1 MNKDGIILV
10 SQTKIFEFGFFTPNG
25 KIDENNKYLGIWY
38 YNSNPKI
45 VVWVAN
51 RDKPLS
57 NPNGTIVIKDGNAQV
72 LGADGSIYWQTNTVA
87 LQDPTQLC
95 LNDLGNLIL
104 SSHERKFVLWQSFDH
119 PTNTLLPGMSVY
131 GSLKL
136 ISWRNN
142 SSPAQGSAEF
152 VLQTGNDSNANI
164 IQEGYHQYWDIKTD
178 YSAKIPYALSK
189 LLDDRTG
196 KASLPNNTRLVINF
210 TRSSGQIQLWK
221 RGNSNESWVLDWVEP
236 KDRCNFH
243 DVCGNFGSCNSNYG
257 SPCKCLPG
265 FRPNLLQE
273 WNSGCY
279 IGGCVAKSGSPNS
292 FTDTFLKLPRMKV
305 GTVDCSAS
313 VESNCEKQCLT
324 DCTCVAYA
332 YGIANCTGMGSSTEK
347 RCLTWTNLTRL
358 QEEFSQGITLFVRV
372 PASDIGSSSR
382 NCTPCGAYAIPYP
395 LSTNRSKC
403 GDSMYSNFHCNSDTG
418 QVNFSTPTGTFRVAL
433 IDPDAKTFTVQ
444 VMQANGCD
452 SRNSYVLPSNSSM
465 PFEYRNCSIIK
476 DNPLVQLGQPFI
488 MVEIGWKVPLEP
500 SCSASADCHPWPHT
514 SCKATKGGTRRCKCG
529 SRFHWDGSNLKC
541 VKAVLHMK
549 ILIPCVAVPLAI
561 FFLCGVFFVY
571 NHKHRRRIAK
581 NEGTIEFEGD
591 DSEGVDVPFF
601 SWGIIQAATSNFAD
615 ANMLGTGGFGSV
627 FRVN

>member
-1 MNKDGIILV
+1 MSLSCTTLFFLYILILPLSFHVCSYTTNYCLADGSNLMNKDGIILV

-372 PASDIGSSSR
+372 PASDIG
-382 NCTPCGAYAIPYP
+382 
-395 LSTNRSKC
+395 
-403 GDSMYSNFHCNSDTG
+403 
-418 QVNFSTPTGTFRVAL
+418 TFNV
-433 IDPDAKTFTVQ
+433 
-444 VMQANGCD
+444 
-452 SRNSYVLPSNSSM
+452 
-465 PFEYRNCSIIK
+465 
-476 DNPLVQLGQPFI
+476 
-488 MVEIGWKVPLEP
+488 
-500 SCSASADCHPWPHT
+500 
-514 SCKATKGGTRRCKCG
+514 
-529 SRFHWDGSNLKC
+529 
-541 VKAVLHMK
+541 
-549 ILIPCVAVPLAI
+549 
-561 FFLCGVFFVY
+561 
-571 NHKHRRRIAK
+571 
-581 NEGTIEFEGD
+581 
-591 DSEGVDVPFF
+591 
-601 SWGIIQAATSNFAD
+601 
-615 ANMLGTGGFGSV
+615 
-627 FRVN
+627 